1 LNYSNDQDDFFFIFL
16 FFFLQFFHLIYCSIF
31 QKVPDGP
38 ELDDFKE
45 KRKEYDRD
53 IGNILA
59 TVAGGS
65 SIDPISIE
73 VEEKSVEAILEET
86 THSIESNYTNPVCL
100 KYINGGK
107 Y

>member
-1 LNYSNDQDDFFFIFL
+1 VNNKSVDICFISFFVL
-16 FFFLQFFHLIYCSIF
+16 SQLFHLIDCSIF

-59 TVAGGS
+59 TVSGGS

-73 VEEKSVEAILEET
+73 IEEKSVEAILEET
-86 THSIESNYTNPVCL
+86 TQSTESNYTNQV
-100 KYINGGK
+100 
-107 Y
+107 

>member
-1 LNYSNDQDDFFFIFL
+1 LNYSNDQDD
-16 FFFLQFFHLIYCSIF
+16 FFFLQFFHLIYCSIL

>member
-1 LNYSNDQDDFFFIFL
+1 MKIFWYFAL
-16 FFFLQFFHLIYCSIF
+16 FFQLFYLIDCSIF

-59 TVAGGS
+59 TVSGGS

-73 VEEKSVEAILEET
+73 IEEKSVEAILEET
-86 THSIESNYTNPVCL
+86 TQSTESNYTEQICF
-100 KYINGGK
+100 KYRGVIVFNVTFNSRF
-107 Y
+107 